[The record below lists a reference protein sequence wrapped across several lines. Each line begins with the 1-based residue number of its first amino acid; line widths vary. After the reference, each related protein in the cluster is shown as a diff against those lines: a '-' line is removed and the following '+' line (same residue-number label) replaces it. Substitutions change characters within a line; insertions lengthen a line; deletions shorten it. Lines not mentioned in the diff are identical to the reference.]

1 MGRLRRISRRLPGYE
16 DPARYWDAR
25 ADDLRRTF
33 DRPETWPSRGWMRAG
48 VEEPVVPELLHAAGA
63 SSVLVLGAGTGR
75 QYAYL
80 GDFDVSGID
89 ISPKLVKLC
98 RQRYPHVETSV
109 ADVTRLEHE
118 SVDAVLSSAVLQ
130 HVRPA
135 EIPETIERICHVA
148 ASLVVLR
155 ECTSLAA
162 PRDYQF
168 AHDYRAL
175 FGAPW
180 TLVHAETTDEFPDVA
195 VELMA
200 FARG

>member
-1 MGRLRRISRRLPGYE
+1 
-16 DPARYWDAR
+16 
-25 ADDLRRTF
+25 
-33 DRPETWPSRGWMRAG
+33 MRAG
-48 VEEPVVPELLHAAGA
+48 VEEPIVPELLRAAGA
-63 SSVLVLGAGTGR
+63 SSVLVVGAGTGR
-75 QYAYL
+75 QYEYL

-89 ISPKLVKLC
+89 LSPKLVKLC
-98 RQRYPHVETSV
+98 RQRYPRIETTV
-109 ADVTRLEHE
+109 GDVTRLQHE
-118 SVDAVLSSAVLQ
+118 SVDAVVSSAVLQ

-135 EIPETIERICHVA
+135 QITETIDRICQVA
-148 ASLVVLR
+148 SRLVILR

-180 TLVHAETTDEFPDVA
+180 ALVHTETTDEFPDVT

-200 FARG
+200 FTRA